1 MVGPSGAPWWR
12 EWSVL
17 VPALRCEGR
26 GAGTGNPVEKG
37 NSVWFHAGVSAHMSR
52 CLGTKSV
59 GACLDVLPAPAP
71 APRRGSCLAKSAPRC
86 SADGRAPD
94 GDMDLNQKDPSVT
107 RALALALMR
116 QAGEYLG
123 AIDEDE
129 ALVHLQ
135 RAIDALLKPTP
146 ARSAQA

>member
-1 MVGPSGAPWWR
+1 
-12 EWSVL
+12 
-17 VPALRCEGR
+17 
-26 GAGTGNPVEKG
+26 
-37 NSVWFHAGVSAHMSR
+37 
-52 CLGTKSV
+52 
-59 GACLDVLPAPAP
+59 
-71 APRRGSCLAKSAPRC
+71 
-86 SADGRAPD
+86 
-94 GDMDLNQKDPSVT
+94 MDLNQKDPSVT